1 MAYKQDVTLLQSAI
15 DVAGFLVLCVV
26 HVVKAVLQMLLPG
39 YYYPPK
45 NYEGQV
51 VLITGGGGG
60 LGRLLAMRMARLK
73 AKVVVWDI
81 NEKGEEDLLRI
92 RGKIFKIADWEFS
105 F

>member
-15 DVAGFLVLCVV
+15 DVVGFLLLCVV
-26 HVVKAVLQMLLPG
+26 HIAKAIVQVLLPG
-39 YYYPPK
+39 LCYTPK
-45 NYEGQV
+45 NYEGEV

-81 NEKGEEDLLRI
+81 NEKGKFTFL
-92 RGKIFKIADWEFS
+92 
-105 F
+105 